1 MQTVHDKTLDDSKEL
16 QQYLPRPRY
25 DRQLEAALL
34 KTLKTLHG
42 GDIQTMSEA
51 GVSAPQ
57 IHDWNQA
64 KDQLD
69 WRRRYFAPEMGQGV
83 PRDYSKVP
91 LLDDGVIIEVNLS
104 FGTEA
109 NDEGRIMP
117 ALTAATRVYRA
128 DTARLLWSRE
138 EMLTDKTSSMTIAE
152 FKLFPAELTRRLEAL
167 APPLGETVAGSVA
180 KAWPSRLPASAP
192 PAPSVPAST
201 GTLPSGPTQ
210 ADLSTA
216 AAAGVVLSTTTLPI
230 IAVSTDTSAPRR

>member
-1 MQTVHDKTLDDSKEL
+1 M
-16 QQYLPRPRY
+16 
-25 DRQLEAALL
+25 L

-180 KAWPSRLPASAP
+180 KAWPSRLPRALRRPRASPLPPVRCP
-192 PAPSVPAST
+192 PARLRPTSPRQRLRASFSRRPRSRSSPS
-201 GTLPSGPTQ
+201 
-210 ADLSTA
+210 
-216 AAAGVVLSTTTLPI
+216 
-230 IAVSTDTSAPRR
+230 RRTPQPPGAEWPDRSVRNSRRHDFVE